1 MVSAI
6 TTVSNAVPVR
16 TISARVAAR
25 NQISARQ
32 PLFWAASFFSVGIVA
47 GNYAWRP
54 PSWWVIAGIVFVAS
68 AICIVRKRILSP
80 KILAFAALIAVGA
93 LSIQMRRSLASEQ
106 SLWFGDGEV
115 QITAHV
121 ITEGEIQSE
130 GDRSYRQRVDIE
142 TETIDS
148 DPQTKRIAEGIRL
161 SIYQNDRGD
170 SHNQMRS
177 LSYGERLR
185 FRTTLVLPRNYRNP
199 GAFDYAGY
207 LRDNGIVATASVKYS
222 GLEIL
227 PGFVGSKIETW
238 RARAHRSIIGKIH
251 VLWAEQTAGL
261 MDAIVLGEE
270 TFVERPT
277 RVDFQRSGTYHVLVV
292 SGMNVSILAMF
303 ALWSLRRVGLG
314 QVAASAC
321 AIVVILAYAA
331 LTKEG
336 PPVWRAALMFAA
348 YLCAR
353 LVYRDRAMLN
363 ALGAA
368 ALILLVADPRVLFGA
383 SFQMT
388 FLCVALVAGIGV
400 PVLERTLQPY
410 SQGLRSLNALAYDRA
425 LPPRIA
431 QFRLDMRLLLN
442 RFAMIVPG
450 RLPRGATLM
459 LFRIS
464 FAIFELTVMS
474 AILQLGLALPM
485 AYYFHRA
492 TSVAMPA
499 NLFVI
504 PFLELLMPA
513 GVCAICMSYVWL
525 TIAKVPALIAAFA
538 LQGIAGTV
546 RWLGGMR
553 LADIRVPTPGLSAIV
568 FCIFATLMCAIF
580 VRKKTALAFA
590 GIAVLSASALWIW
603 LIPPHQDIRPN
614 ILEMTAIDVGQGD
627 SILLITPEGRKLL
640 VDAGGLPFWTHSQM
654 DIGEDVVSPYLWSRG
669 ISRIDAVA
677 LTHAHADHMGGM
689 FAVIANFR
697 PRELW
702 LPEGIPDS
710 EIERLLDEAHS
721 YGVRIIYR
729 KAGDIFS
736 YGGTRFGVL
745 APAVQSATHNTGSD
759 SHRND
764 ESLVMKVEFRKTSAL
779 LEADAEKP
787 TENFIATEDPS
798 ADVLK
803 VAHHGSASSSAESLL
818 AAVRPRFAVISVGA
832 RNVYHHPRPE
842 VLARLQNSHIITYR
856 TDMDGAT
863 SFFLDG
869 TTVTSHVAAIR

>member
-1 MVSAI
+1 
-6 TTVSNAVPVR
+6 
-16 TISARVAAR
+16 
-25 NQISARQ
+25 
-32 PLFWAASFFSVGIVA
+32 LFFSVGIIL
-47 GNYAWRP
+47 GDYAWRP
-54 PSWWVIAGIVFVAS
+54 PIWWVLAGIVFVTS
-68 AICIVRKRILSP
+68 AICILKERTLAP
-80 KILAFAALIAVGA
+80 KVLAFAALVAVGA
-93 LSIQMRRSLASEQ
+93 LSIQMRRSSASEQ
-106 SLWFGDGEV
+106 SLWLGSGEV
-115 QITAHV
+115 QVTAR
-121 ITEGEIQSE
+121 IIAEGEIQPE
-130 GDRSYRQRVDIE
+130 GNSSFRQRVDIE

-148 DPQTKRIAEGIRL
+148 ASQTKRIAERIRL
-161 SIYQNDRGD
+161 SVYQNGRGNSRD
-170 SHNQMRS
+170 PMRL
-177 LSYGERLR
+177 LSYGQRVR
-185 FRTTLVLPRNYRNP
+185 FRATLVPPRNYRNP

-207 LRDNGIVATASVKYS
+207 LRDNGIVAGASVKYS
-222 GLEIL
+222 AIEIV
-227 PGFVGSKIETW
+227 PRFVGNRVERW
-238 RARAHRSIIGKIH
+238 RARMHRSIIGKIH
-251 VLWAEQTAGL
+251 ALWPERSAGL

-314 QVAASAC
+314 QVAASLC
-321 AIVVILAYAA
+321 AIALIVAYAV

-348 YLCAR
+348 YLCTR

-368 ALILLVADPRVLFGA
+368 ALILLIADPRVLLGA

-400 PVLERTLQPY
+400 PVLERTIQPY
-410 SQGLRSLNALAYDRA
+410 SHGLRNLNALAWDRS
-425 LPPRIA
+425 LPPEIA
-431 QFRLDMRLLLN
+431 QFRLDVRLLLS
-442 RFAMIVPG
+442 RIGMIVRG
-450 RLPRGATLM
+450 RFPRIAVLGG
-459 LFRIS
+459 FR
-464 FAIFELTVMS
+464 FTFGFLELTVMS

-504 PFLELLMPA
+504 PFLQLLMPA
-513 GVCAICMSYVWL
+513 AVCAICMSYVSL
-525 TIAKVPALIAAFA
+525 MIAKVPAVIAGFA

-546 RWLGGMR
+546 KWLGGMR
-553 LADIRVPTPGLSAIV
+553 LADIRIPTPSVTAIV
-568 FCIFATLMCAIF
+568 FSGVAILICAIL
-580 VRKKTALAFA
+580 VRRKITLALC
-590 GIAVLSASALWIW
+590 GMAVLGASALWIW
-603 LIPPHQDIRPN
+603 LIPPHQEIRSN
-614 ILEMTAIDVGQGD
+614 VLEMTAIDVGQGD
-627 SILLITPEGRKLL
+627 SILLITPEGRKVL

-669 ISRIDAVA
+669 ISRLDTVA

-689 FAVIANFR
+689 FAVVQNFR

-702 LPEGIPDS
+702 LPEGIPPV
-710 EIERLLDEAHS
+710 EIGRLLAEAHD
-721 YGVRIIYR
+721 YGVTIRYR

-736 YGGTRFGVL
+736 YGGTSFRIL
-745 APAVQSATHNTGSD
+745 APAAESSTRNSGSD

-764 ESLVMKVEFRKTSAL
+764 ESLVMKVAYGNTSAL
-779 LEADAEKP
+779 LEADAERPIEK
-787 TENFIATEDPS
+787 FISTEDPS

-803 VAHHGSASSSAESLL
+803 VAHHGSASSSAWALL
-818 AAVRPRFAVISVGA
+818 TAVHPRFAVISVGA

-842 VLARLQNSHIITYR
+842 VLQRLQNAHVITYR
-856 TDMDGAT
+856 TDTDGAT

-869 TTVTSHVAAIR
+869 LNVTSQVATSR